1 MGALIARK
9 FEKEGDVELVCDH
22 LLFSAPLTD
31 TGALNIQARNLV
43 RRSSGVERTRE
54 LACTYAD
61 KALETLQHLPESE
74 ARGALEVL
82 TERVVKRTW

>member
-1 MGALIARK
+1 MGTLIARK
-9 FEKEGDVELVCDH
+9 FEKEGDVELVCGRFCCSRY
-22 LLFSAPLTD
+22 LLTRER
-31 TGALNIQARNLV
+31 IQARDLV

>member
-9 FEKEGDVELVCDH
+9 FEKEGDVELVCNCFCCPRR
-22 LLFSAPLTD
+22 LLTRKC
-31 TGALNIQARNLV
+31 IQARDLV

-54 LACTYAD
+54 LAYTYAD

-82 TERVVKRTW
+82 TERVVKRTR

>member
-1 MGALIARK
+1 MSSSYVVFSVVRS
-9 FEKEGDVELVCDH
+9 H
-22 LLFSAPLTD
+22 LLMRERV
-31 TGALNIQARNLV
+31 QARDLV

-74 ARGALEVL
+74 ARSALEVL

>member
-1 MGALIARK
+1 MSSLYVIIFVVACAHVLIREPA
-9 FEKEGDVELVCDH
+9 
-22 LLFSAPLTD
+22 
-31 TGALNIQARNLV
+31 QARDLV

-54 LACTYAD
+54 LACRYAD

>member
-1 MGALIARK
+1 MSSSYVIIY
-9 FEKEGDVELVCDH
+9 LVRAH
-22 LLFSAPLTD
+22 LLIRE
-31 TGALNIQARNLV
+31 GVQARDLV
-43 RRSSGVERTRE
+43 RRSSGVERTRA

-74 ARGALEVL
+74 ARSALEVL

>member
-9 FEKEGDVELVCDH
+9 FEKEGDVELVCNRFCCPRR
-22 LLFSAPLTD
+22 LLTREHV
-31 TGALNIQARNLV
+31 QARDLV
-43 RRSSGVERTRE
+43 RRSSGVERTRA
-54 LACTYAD
+54 LAYTYAD

>member
-1 MGALIARK
+1 MSSLYVII
-9 FEKEGDVELVCDH
+9 FVVVCAH
-22 LLFSAPLTD
+22 LL
-31 TGALNIQARNLV
+31 IRERVQARDLV